1 MVLFG
6 IFAKRIF
13 ESMRTSWSYVIN
25 FYDYHT
31 VFSQFSLQFQHWK
44 FVEKQRLMT
53 AALLKKVPITS
64 QASERRLIDR
74 ARKPEVFEIP
84 EGIS

>member
-31 VFSQFSLQFQHWK
+31 VFSQFSLQI
-44 FVEKQRLMT
+44 RNT
-53 AALLKKVPITS
+53 GNLLKNNDSWRRLCWKSAGDKPGKRTATDWSRS
-64 QASERRLIDR
+64 QAWS
-74 ARKPEVFEIP
+74 FWNT
-84 EGIS
+84 GGN